1 MSVPAIITEMS
12 ITVMIDSETI
22 PITDSHVNYDRI
34 REALKA
40 GGDEATI
47 RSLLDISASITE
59 FGEGRVT
66 VEGGVVKYDGE
77 TVHNALTV
85 RMISMMRDGFN
96 ITPMVRFMENLMENP
111 SYRAVNQLYGFL
123 ETCDLPITPDG
134 HFIAYKMVRDDYMDN
149 HTGTMDNSVGATP
162 SMPRNQ
168 VNENPEE
175 TCSRGLHF
183 CSQGYLGFYGSGRT
197 MMVKI
202 NPRDVVSIPVDYN
215 NAKGR
220 ACCYTIVSELEQ
232 KYESGDEV
240 SYGSSVAVEYG
251 DEYEDEATT
260 DAYGTYADEYDDE
273 ADAELVSAGPL
284 DEYDETDG
292 ALTSA
297 EAEADD
303 RMNTGW
309 TFFTDRDDAAA
320 HLDVTRESLRKRLKR
335 KTTAKEGKR
344 GGVWGFWAM
353 D

>member
-1 MSVPAIITEMS
+1 MSVPAIITETS
-12 ITVMIDSETI
+12 ITVMLDGNTI
-22 PITDSHVNYDRI
+22 PITDSHVNYDKI
-34 REALKA
+34 REALKT

-47 RSLLDISASITE
+47 RSLLDIAASVTE

-66 VEGGVVKYDGE
+66 VEGGIVKYDGAAI
-77 TVHNALTV
+77 HNALTV
-85 RMISMMRDGFN
+85 RIISMMREGFN
-96 ITPMVRFMENLMENP
+96 ITPMVRFMENLMDNP

-123 ETCDLPITPDG
+123 EACDLPITPDG

-149 HTGTMDNSVGATP
+149 HTGTMDNSVGSEV

-168 VNENPEE
+168 VNENPEQ

-220 ACCYTIVSELEQ
+220 ACCYTIVDELEQ
-232 KYESGDEV
+232 EYASGDEV
-240 SYGSSVAVEYG
+240 SFGTSVVPDYDDGEY
-251 DEYEDEATT
+251 
-260 DAYGTYADEYDDE
+260 DEYDGDY
-273 ADAELVSAGPL
+273 GG
-284 DEYDETDG
+284 EYDETDG

-297 EAEADD
+297 EAEADARAEAD
-303 RMNTGW
+303 EAASDDESNTGW
-309 TFFTDRDDAAA
+309 TFFADRDDAAA
-320 HLDVTRESLRKRLKR
+320 HLGITRDSLRKRLR
-335 KTTAKEGKR
+335 RNTTATEGVR
-344 GGVWGFWAM
+344 GTVWGFWIK